1 MGQHMSADAPGE
13 FTPTGAPGMD
23 RQLGIYTAG
32 LSGKTPALPI
42 AYEALEQAARDVMP
56 PESYDY
62 VAGGAAAED
71 TVRANLEAFR
81 RWRIV
86 PRMFRNVAKRDLS
99 VELLGNKLT
108 APILL
113 APIGV
118 QGIVRP
124 EAELAVARAAA

>member
-1 MGQHMSADAPGE
+1 MDE
-13 FTPTGAPGMD
+13 LFKPTGAPGMD

-32 LSGKTPALPI
+32 LTGQIPSLPI
-42 AYEALEQAARDVMP
+42 ACEALEQAAKGVML

-62 VAGGAAAED
+62 VAGGGASQD
-71 TVRANLEAFR
+71 TVRANLAAFR

-99 VELLGNKLT
+99 AELLGHKLP

-124 EAELAVARAAA
+124 